1 MTGALVRLPSSN
13 RASKH
18 PLVPDLTARWR
29 SHDDGSRA
37 WAVPGTPAHERARNG
52 ARRAWQL
59 PLSIVGGHGMNAPVV
74 QLGTRI
80 PERLRRALRVY
91 CVESEVSVEDFVAQA
106 LAERLGA
113 PASHAVR
120 HDHLDG
126 RPGAAGPL
134 AGDGPQPRPHLAGA
148 DETASR
154 WMRGHYQPAAALRAA
169 RTAPRRPPRRQAA
182 LAILSVEAV
191 LRATRL
197 HHARRRGRAATHAT
211 HSAARWAR
219 SAE

>member
-106 LAERLGA
+106 GGA
-113 PASHAVR
+113 P
-120 HDHLDG
+120 
-126 RPGAAGPL
+126 GA
-134 AGDGPQPRPHLAGA
+134 
-148 DETASR
+148 
-154 WMRGHYQPAAALRAA
+154 RG
-169 RTAPRRPPRRQAA
+169 
-182 LAILSVEAV
+182 E
-191 LRATRL
+191 
-197 HHARRRGRAATHAT
+197 RRRAQRAC
-211 HSAARWAR
+211 
-219 SAE
+219 